1 MASFFDDFFWLTQ
14 HTSGIHLYFILS
26 YISTSLSGCTVFP
39 KYQPGKE
46 VFGASLFFFKQTYNI
61 MINVVA
67 LDHLGFEQNLE
78 NFSVALRDR
87 I

>member
-14 HTSGIHLYFILS
+14 HTSGICLYFILS

>member
-1 MASFFDDFFWLTQ
+1 MASFFDDFFWFTQ
-14 HTSGIHLYFILS
+14 HTSGIRLYFILS

>member
-14 HTSGIHLYFILS
+14 HTSGIRLYFILS
-26 YISTSLSGCTVFP
+26 YISTSLSGSTVFP

-46 VFGASLFFFKQTYNI
+46 VFEASLFFFKQTYNI